1 MSVLQLTPAAPG
13 AAPLPL
19 VSVVMPVRNEE
30 AYIERSLGSVL
41 AQTYPLDRMEIWIA
55 DGRSTDKTRE
65 LVASL
70 GKGAPVFLIDNPRG
84 IVSTGLNAMLE
95 KVRGDFVLRVDGHS
109 EIAPDYVERCVH
121 YLQTQ
126 EIAGVGGPIETIGE
140 DFLSQSIAVAMSS
153 PFGVGD
159 STFRTG
165 GREPSLA
172 DTIAFPAYHRAILKQ
187 AGPFDEELVRNQDD
201 EFNYRLRKAG
211 HSLLMA
217 PDISSRYYSR
227 ASLRSLWSQYR
238 QYGYWKV
245 RVLQKHP
252 RQMRWRQFI
261 PPTFVL
267 ALFLSS
273 VLALTP
279 TPLRPV
285 GRWLAVGAGGSYLVA
300 NLAASLWTARK
311 AGWRYLGVLPAAFAL
326 LHFGYGSGFL
336 VGLVRFARRW
346 KNP

>member
-1 MSVLQLTPAAPG
+1 MSPSKPAEPTEASPR
-13 AAPLPL
+13 PL
-19 VSVVMPVRNEE
+19 VSIVMPVRNEE

-41 AQTYPLDRMEIWIA
+41 AQTYPLERMEIWIA
-55 DGRSTDKTRE
+55 DGGSTDKTRE
-65 LVASL
+65 LATAL

-95 KVRGDFVLRVDGHS
+95 KYQGDILLRVDGHC

-121 YLQTQ
+121 YLQTRQ
-126 EIAGVGGPIETIGE
+126 IAGVGGPIETVGE

-153 PFGVGD
+153 RFGVGD

-165 GREPSLA
+165 GSEPTLA
-172 DTIAFPAYHRAILKQ
+172 DTIAFPAYHRSVLEQ

-211 HSLLMA
+211 HSLLLA
-217 PDISSRYYSR
+217 PDLSSRYYSR

-238 QYGYWKV
+238 QYGFWKV

-252 RQMRWRQFI
+252 RQMRWRQFV
-261 PPTFVL
+261 PPVFVL
-267 ALFLSS
+267 ALLLSLA
-273 VLALTP
+273 LALTP
-279 TPLRPV
+279 TPLRPA
-285 GRWLAVGAGGSYLVA
+285 GRWLAAGVGGSYLVA
-300 NLAASLWTARK
+300 NGVASVWTAQK

-326 LHFGYGSGFL
+326 LHLGYGSGFL

-346 KNP
+346 KKP